1 MGNHRQCIDSGEMSP
16 EDRQDALA
24 DVLAEG
30 FLYIVQNGLLEE
42 VLTDPSP
49 DAECDKGTE
58 VDRAKTD
65 ASSDLSDRL
74 EGR

>member
-1 MGNHRQCIDSGEMSP
+1 MNLRLKDSQEMTP
-16 EDRQDALA
+16 EERLDALA
-24 DVLAEG
+24 DVLADG

-49 DAECDKGTE
+49 DGECDKGTE
-58 VDRAKTD
+58 VGRAKTD